1 MFLDYSV
8 NLDPKAAGWSMA
20 RPATPI
26 PAIVEPLPATSI
38 HGESRVRARP
48 AADGLPATRSML
60 DGATP
65 QSPEKQRDGDSS
77 TAAQSGPF
85 TAQRLAQES
94 EQEAEPSSD
103 LAPLRGAATAA
114 YLKARDSHIQI
125 MRSIQTLDLRI

>member
-1 MFLDYSV
+1 MDYSV
-8 NLDPKAAGWSMA
+8 NLDPKAVGWSMA

-26 PAIVEPLPATSI
+26 PAIVEALPATNI

-48 AADGLPATRSML
+48 AADGLLATRSMR
-60 DGATP
+60 DGGTP
-65 QSPEKQRDGDSS
+65 RPGEEQQDGDSP
-77 TAAQSGPF
+77 TTAQSGPF

-103 LAPLRGAATAA
+103 LGPLRSAATAA